1 MNFSD
6 VSAEQLDEIDP
17 LRQLR
22 QEFYL
27 RDSIIY
33 LDGNSLGVASK
44 AAEKALL
51 SCFEDWKH
59 YGIDGWT
66 QGERPW
72 FFAAETIG
80 KMLAPIVGAKPEEV
94 IATGSISVNI
104 HQGLASFFRP
114 EAKRNKILADSLNFP
129 TDIYAIKSQLK
140 LHGLDEEHHLVQVA
154 SSDGYTLNEQDII
167 AAMDDDIAVMLLP
180 SVLYCSGQL
189 LDIECLTSEAHKR
202 GIIVGWDLAHSVG
215 SVPHKLHDWNVDFAV
230 WCNYKYLNGGPGAVG
245 GMFIHERH
253 FGREPGLAG
262 WFSSEKTKQFDM
274 EHHLTAANNAG
285 AYQIGTSNMFS
296 LAPLYG
302 ALSLYEKTSM
312 AAIRTKSSKQT
323 DFLIYC
329 IEKDL
334 CQFGFKIVTPREL
347 EKRGGHIS
355 IYHPEA
361 ARITKA
367 MKTAGVIPDY
377 RHPGIIRLAP
387 IAFYTSYRDI
397 ENAVQRIQ
405 CIMKNRSFEKYQNAR
420 DIVA

>member
-1 MNFSD
+1 MNFSE
-6 VSAEQLDEIDP
+6 VSAKQLDELDP
-17 LRQLR
+17 LRQFR
-22 QEFYL
+22 HEFYL
-27 RDSIIY
+27 RDSVIY

-44 AAEKALL
+44 AAEQALL
-51 SCFEDWKH
+51 SCFEDWKR

-80 KMLAPIVGAKPEEV
+80 KMLAPIVGAKPSEV

-114 EAKRNKILADSLNFP
+114 DAKRNKILADSLNFP

-140 LHGLDEEHHLVQVA
+140 LHGLDERYLVQVA
-154 SSDGYTLNEQDII
+154 SSDGYTLNEDDII
-167 AAMDDDIAVMLLP
+167 AAMDDDIALMMLP

-189 LDIECLTSEAHKR
+189 LNIERLTSEAHKR

-215 SVPHKLHDWNVDFAV
+215 SVPHRLHEWNVDFAV
-230 WCNYKYLNGGPGAVG
+230 WCNYKYVNGGPGAVG

-262 WFSSEKTKQFDM
+262 WFSSDKTKQFDM
-274 EHHLTAANNAG
+274 EHHLIAANNAG
-285 AYQIGTSNMFS
+285 AYQIGTTNMLS

-302 ALSLYEKTSM
+302 ALSLFEKTTM
-312 AAIRTKSSKQT
+312 AAIRSKSSKQT
-323 DFLIYC
+323 DYLIYC
-329 IEKDL
+329 IERDL
-334 CQFGFKIVTPREL
+334 FEFGFKIVTPRSL

-355 IYHPEA
+355 IYHSDA

-367 MKTAGVIPDY
+367 MKNAGVIPDY

-387 IAFYTSYRDI
+387 IAFYTSYCDI
-397 ENAVQRIQ
+397 ENAVKRIRD
-405 CIMKNRSFEKYQNAR
+405 IMETRSFENCKNAR